1 MKILV
6 TGGAGYI
13 GSHLCIALVESGF
26 QPVVLD
32 NFRNSRPAVID
43 RLAAIMESPIQV
55 AIGDIGD
62 AVFLDRVFVE
72 HDFAAVM
79 HLAGVKSVEESCR
92 LPLLYYQTNVGGT
105 LNLCAAMQ
113 RGGVRRLLFSS
124 SATVYGAAAQSPV
137 REDSPLLAANP
148 YGRSKLMIERQLAD
162 LVAATGPDRSTAWR
176 VAALRYFNPVGAHR
190 SGLLGEDPVGIPN
203 NLVPY
208 VADVA
213 SGKRPHL
220 NIYGNTYAT
229 RDGTGIRDYIHVM
242 DLVEGHVA
250 ALRYLL
256 REDTGGYFAWNLGTG
271 HGSTVLEV
279 VAAFERSSGR
289 SVPYVMAPERPG
301 DVAESWAHTGRAQV
315 ELGWRA
321 RRDLDE
327 MMADVWRWRS
337 ANPDGMR

>member
-13 GSHLCIALVESGF
+13 GSHLCVALTEAGF
-26 QPVVLD
+26 QPIVLD

-43 RLAAIMESPIQV
+43 RLAAVIGSPTPV
-55 AIGDIGD
+55 AVGDISDG
-62 AVFLDRVFVE
+62 AFLDRVFAE
-72 HDFAAVM
+72 HEFVAVI
-79 HLAGVKSVEESCR
+79 HLAGVKSVDESCR
-92 LPLLYYQTNVGGT
+92 LPLLYYQNNLGGT
-105 LNLCAAMQ
+105 LSLCSAMQ
-113 RGGVRRLLFSS
+113 RSGVRKLLFSS
-124 SATVYGAAAQSPV
+124 SATVYGEAATSPV
-137 REDSPLLAANP
+137 RENAPLSAANP
-148 YGRSKLMIERQLAD
+148 YGRSKLMIERLLAD
-162 LVAATGPDRSTAWR
+162 LVAAEAANSHPWR

-190 SGLLGEDPVGIPN
+190 SGLLGEDPLGIPN

-213 SGKRPHL
+213 LGKRPYL
-220 NIYGNTYAT
+220 NIYGDTYAT

-242 DLVEGHVA
+242 DLAEGHVA

-256 REDTGGYFAWNLGTG
+256 RTDGGGYFAWNLGTG
-271 HGSTVLEV
+271 RGSTVREV

-289 SVPYVMAPERPG
+289 SVPCVLAPKRPG
-301 DVAESWAHTGRAQV
+301 DVAESCAHTGRAQA

-327 MMADVWRWRS
+327 MMADVWRWRL
-337 ANPDGMR
+337 ANPDGMQ

>member
-1 MKILV
+1 VKILV

-13 GSHLCIALVESGF
+13 GSHLCVALAEAGF

-32 NFRNSRPAVID
+32 NFSNSRPAVMD
-43 RLAAIMESPIQV
+43 RLSAIIGVPVPVSM
-55 AIGDIGD
+55 GDIND
-62 AVFLDRVFVE
+62 AAFLDRVFAE
-72 HDFAAVM
+72 HEFAAVM
-79 HLAGVKSVEESCR
+79 HLAGVKSVAESCR
-92 LPLLYYQTNVGGT
+92 LPLLYYQNNLGGT
-105 LNLCAAMQ
+105 LSLCAAMQ
-113 RGGVRRLLFSS
+113 RNGARNLLFSS
-124 SATVYGAAAQSPV
+124 SATVYGASAISPV
-137 REDSPLLAANP
+137 REDAPLSAANP
-148 YGRSKLMIERQLAD
+148 YGRSKLMIERMLAD
-162 LVAATGPDRSTAWR
+162 LVAAEIANPLPWR
-176 VAALRYFNPVGAHR
+176 VAALRYFNPVGAHP
-190 SGLLGEDPVGIPN
+190 SGLLGEDPLGTPN

-213 SGKRPHL
+213 LGKRSHL
-220 NIYGNTYAT
+220 NVYGNTYAT

-242 DLVEGHVA
+242 DLAEGHVA
-250 ALRYLL
+250 ALHYLL
-256 REDTGGYFAWNLGTG
+256 RANDGGYFAWNLGTG

-289 SVPYVMAPERPG
+289 SVPCAMAPMRPG
-301 DVAESWAHTGRAQV
+301 DVAESCAHVGRAQA